1 MIENER
7 HGEVALLRM
16 VHGKANIMD
25 LEFCE
30 AVTAAM
36 VDVGRS
42 DARAVVLTGQG
53 GIFSAGA
60 DLNRV
65 ITEGAPYVA
74 RFLPALDAAIESIYA
89 LDRPVVAAINGH
101 AIAGGCIL
109 AAAADRRLMVDGRAR
124 IGAPELRVGV
134 PFPPV
139 ALEVLRAAVTP
150 PHANSL
156 LLAGTL
162 CSPEQAR
169 DIGLVE
175 ELCQADALEARALEL
190 AADLA
195 SIPGGNYAL
204 TKRMLQAPVWS
215 LIAQQTANFAAQ
227 VNGTWG
233 DGQTLDAV
241 RAYVEK
247 TLKRG

>member
-1 MIENER
+1 MIEIEQQ
-7 HGEVALLRM
+7 GDVAVVRM

-25 LEFCE
+25 LEFCD
-30 AVTAAM
+30 AIATAMAS
-36 VDVGRS
+36 VGHS

-53 GIFSAGA
+53 SIFSAGA

-65 ITEGAPYVA
+65 ADEGEAYVK
-74 RFLPALDAAIESIYA
+74 RFLPALDAAIEAVFA
-89 LDRPVVAAINGH
+89 LAKPVVAAINGH

-109 AAAADRRLMVDGRAR
+109 ACAADRRLMADGKGR

-162 CSPEQAR
+162 CGAEQAR
-169 DIGLVE
+169 EIGLVE
-175 ELCQADALEARALEL
+175 ALCEADALESRAVAL

-195 SIPGGNYAL
+195 SIPGNNYAL
-204 TKRMLQAPVWS
+204 TKRMLQAPVWA
-215 LIAQQTANFAAQ
+215 LIAQQTATFGGQ
-227 VNGTWG
+227 VDAIWR
-233 DGQTLDAV
+233 DRQTLDAV
-241 RAYVEK
+241 RDYVNR
-247 TLKRG
+247 TLGKS